1 MQVYAHFGYS
11 LPHSSSAMRSV
22 GRAVS
27 SLSEAQPGDIL
38 CYSGHV
44 GIYVGGGQMIN
55 ASNSKPYPAGGIK
68 YSSATYRT
76 IVAIRRLV

>member
-11 LPHSSSAMRSV
+11 LPHSSGALASV
-22 GRAVS
+22 GKSVG

-44 GIYVGGGQMIN
+44 GIYVGGGQMVN

-68 YSSATYRT
+68 YSSATYRS